1 VTTSNESAPLP
12 RTAMART
19 ARLATLPLGFAGRA
33 TAGIGRRLAG
43 VPSERVVTDVQA
55 RTAEQVFKVLG
66 ELKGGAMKFGQAL
79 SVFEAALPD
88 ELAAPYRANLTRLQD
103 SAPPMDAG
111 TVHWMLAAE
120 CGPRWRERLTSL
132 DDDPAAAASIGQVHR
147 GRWHDGREVA
157 VKVQYPGAGD
167 ALRSDLKQIARLTR
181 LLGPLLPGIEVK
193 PLVDELRERVVEE
206 LDYDLEADAQR
217 AFAEAY
223 ADDPHIE
230 VPDVV
235 AHSKRVLVT
244 TWMDSEGSLAR
255 LIAEGDRADR
265 DHFGERY
272 VRFLFDGPRRTG
284 LLHADPHPG
293 NFRLLADGRLGVVDY
308 GSVARLPDHDLPM
321 PIGQLLRRAVE
332 DDYDAVIDGLR
343 DEGFLKPDI
352 DLPVEV
358 LRDYLGP
365 FVEPA
370 RQERFRFSR
379 AWMRQQ
385 AARMNDPRKPAFT
398 TAIRINLPPSYL
410 LIHRVWIGG
419 IGVLSQL
426 EAEAPFRAICEEAL
440 PGFADC

>member
-440 PGFADC
+440 PGFAD